1 MVMKKLLYITPHLS
15 TGGLPQYLLKKIE
28 HFQNDFD
35 IHVIEYQDL
44 SWEFVVQKNKI
55 KQLISPTKFATLGT
69 DKTQLLEYIERWDP
83 DIIHIEETP
92 ESFIAN
98 NLIVSIFTK
107 PNRKYFILTT
117 THSSHTNPADLNF
130 MPDKFVLVSEW
141 SKQKFESVVDV
152 PCDIWEYP
160 IEDLKSEKEKY
171 QEELGFDKEYFHIL
185 NVGLFTS
192 GKNQSEVFE
201 IAKQLQDLPI
211 KFHFVGNQAMN
222 FKDYWG
228 PLIETKPENCIVWG
242 ERNDVNKFLQAS
254 DIFYFSSILELNP
267 LVIKEALSYK
277 LPILM
282 RRLHTY
288 LDQYDNNPL
297 VNYIDNNLETTKQ
310 LILSYDI

>member
-1 MVMKKLLYITPHLS
+1 MQKLLYITPHLS

-35 IHVIEYQDL
+35 IHLVEYQDL

-55 KQLISPTKFATLGT
+55 KQLIAPDKFATLGT

-141 SKQKFESVVDV
+141 SKQKFESIVDV

-160 IEDLKSEKEKY
+160 IEDLKPKKEKY
-171 QEELGFDKEYFHIL
+171 QQELGFDKNFFHIL
-185 NVGLFTS
+185 NVGLFTQ
-192 GKNQSEVFE
+192 GKNQGEVFK
-201 IAKQLQDLPI
+201 IAKQLQSLPI
-211 KFHFVGNQAMN
+211 KFHFIGNQAMN

-228 PLIETKPENCIVWG
+228 PLMDNKPDNCIVWG
-242 ERNDVNKFLQAS
+242 ERNDVDKFLQAS
-254 DIFYFSSILELNP
+254 DLFYFSSILELNP
-267 LVIKEALSYK
+267 LVVKEALSYK
-277 LPILM
+277 LPIL
-282 RRLHTY
+282 LKPLSTY
-288 LDQYDNNPL
+288 LNQYDNNSL
-297 VNYIDNNLETTKQ
+297 VKYINEDLENTKQ
-310 LILSYDI
+310 LIKNKFKL